1 MLWSPGFRCRAM
13 DLARLL
19 LFGALASACH
29 AQSHGVVCRD
39 GTGGFDAV
47 FPTGVAVQV
56 GAEHRDGLATRRCQG
71 TLLWD
76 KQKFGV
82 AAAAAE
88 VDVDALRIDLGLGPP
103 RVTFHAK
110 KVESGCCMT
119 FEIYFLQKA
128 PTFLRHT
135 T

>member
-88 VDVDALRIDLGLGPP
+88 VDVDALCIDLGLGTPL
-103 RVTFHAK
+103 VTVQAK
-110 KVESGCCMT
+110 KRGSECCMT
-119 FEIYFLQKA
+119 FQVYSLQRPPK
-128 PTFLRHT
+128 L
-135 T
+135 